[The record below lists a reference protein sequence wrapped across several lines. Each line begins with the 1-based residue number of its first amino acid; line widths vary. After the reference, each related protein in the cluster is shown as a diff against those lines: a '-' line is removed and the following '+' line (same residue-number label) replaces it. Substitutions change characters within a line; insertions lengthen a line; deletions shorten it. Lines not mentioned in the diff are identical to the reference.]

1 MVSLCQW
8 TFGLAEGDSL
18 LGIVATFIEG
28 KYKCHTVLLYVL
40 AAQRH
45 HTSKAIYQKYE
56 SVLRNWNVQRQVNI
70 LQVVTDS
77 ASNMVKA
84 FNLPG
89 LEETNDDGQE
99 EDEASD
105 TEEVAPPAL
114 S

>member
-1 MVSLCQW
+1 MVSLCQLK
-8 TFGLAEGDSL
+8 FGLAEGDGFL
-18 LGIVATFIEG
+18 EIVASFIDG
-28 KYKCHTVLLYVL
+28 KYKGRKVLLS
-40 AAQRH
+40 AEHIQGH
-45 HTSKAIYQKYE
+45 HTAEAFYHKYE
-56 SVLRNWNVQRQVNI
+56 RVLRNWNVQRQVKR
-70 LQVVTDS
+70 VVTNS